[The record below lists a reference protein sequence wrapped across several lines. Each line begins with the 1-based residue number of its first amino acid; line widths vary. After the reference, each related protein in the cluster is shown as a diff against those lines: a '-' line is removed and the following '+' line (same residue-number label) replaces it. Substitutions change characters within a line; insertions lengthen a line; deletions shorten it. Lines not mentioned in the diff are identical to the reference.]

1 MYPTDPSIPKTP
13 ATEEDTNTSATASRE
28 GPNAA
33 TLRDTSAARPIE
45 SPRLVIDLIA
55 EEEGTTQVVVDA
67 FRSFGVT
74 LRRHTK
80 PINWF
85 TTLSRGGDE
94 AGPSELVVLAGDA
107 NQMLTEDWVRRVKV
121 TYPHAVIVVALTN
134 PSLRSVTQLLKHG
147 IRTFVELPSAV
158 DRIVDDL
165 GWLVHQTSA
174 SREKIRSAHQS
185 RLNIAKLTKAEVE
198 VLRLMLDGQ
207 ANKQIAQQLGIGLRT
222 VELRR
227 SKIMRKMNS
236 ATVSQLMRFVYESG
250 VDVFAD

>member
-1 MYPTDPSIPKTP
+1 M
-13 ATEEDTNTSATASRE
+13 A
-28 GPNAA
+28 
-33 TLRDTSAARPIE
+33 E

-85 TTLSRGGDE
+85 TTLSRGNDTE
-94 AGPSELVVLAGDA
+94 DPSELVVLAGDA
-107 NQMLTEDWVRRVKV
+107 NKMLTEDWVRRVKV
-121 TYPHAVIVVALTN
+121 SYPHAVIVVALTN
-134 PSLRSVTQLLKHG
+134 PSMRSITQFLKHG
-147 IRTFVELPSAV
+147 IRTFVELPSTPE
-158 DRIVDDL
+158 RIVDEL

-174 SREKIRSAHQS
+174 SREKIRSAHKS
-185 RLNIAKLTKAEVE
+185 RLNIAKLTKAEIE
-198 VLRLMLDGQ
+198 VLRLMLNGQ

-227 SKIMRKMNS
+227 SKIMRKMTS
-236 ATVSQLMRFVYESG
+236 TTVSQLMRFVHESG